1 MRVRFGDWNEQERSR
16 VAKLDQSARAVFAAA
31 ALAPRE
37 LGWWRSNVGELHP
50 ELEADHAGRN
60 IVIRAR
66 ERAVVPISERV
77 VALAPAAL
85 NVVSHRP
92 AQDFVV
98 ALEQLGTLAPPFGQA
113 QVRAGFGRGHL
124 LDVIVQLPGG
134 RGTENE
140 QQTAEDLVWALL
152 GERLAEDWI
161 GSVEVTPAPRGGPL
175 RMLGNGSSGF
185 PLSQLV
191 EAVRAAVS
199 GLYEGLPALP
209 CWQRDLG
216 TDWVLFELTPDEN
229 DAAGAQAD
237 LLLAS
242 TCYPELLRCALEG
255 APFSSLR
262 FSRHGE
268 TFFCLKYQAHGSSEA
283 RLAARGELE
292 DALDRAMGSACVG
305 RVVGGG
311 TGVSND
317 YVYLA
322 LGDAHAGL
330 ALGGEV
336 ARARALPAG
345 SWFLPLDSELASEWS
360 GVWPESPAPACIRL
374 CST

>member
-1 MRVRFGDWNEQERSR
+1 
-16 VAKLDQSARAVFAAA
+16 
-31 ALAPRE
+31 
-37 LGWWRSNVGELHP
+37 VGELHP
-50 ELEADHAGRN
+50 ELEADRAGSHL
-60 IVIRAR
+60 VIGAR
-66 ERAVVPISERV
+66 ERAVVPVAERV
-77 VALAPAAL
+77 VALAPAAM

-92 AQDFVV
+92 AQAFAAAV
-98 ALEQLGTLAPPFGQA
+98 EQLGTLAAQFQRA

-134 RGTENE
+134 SGADHER
-140 QQTAEDLVWALL
+140 QVAEDLVWALL

-175 RMLGNGSSGF
+175 RMLGSGSSGF
-185 PLSQLV
+185 PLNQLV
-191 EAVRAAVS
+191 EAVRAAVG
-199 GLYEGLPALP
+199 GLYEGLPAVP

-216 TDWVLFELTPDEN
+216 TDWVLFELTPEEDS
-229 DAAGAQAD
+229 AANAQGD

-268 TFFCLKYQAHGSSEA
+268 IFFCLKYQGQGSSEA

-292 DALDRAMGSACVG
+292 DTLDRALGSACAG

-311 TGVSND
+311 TGVSYD

-322 LGDAHAGL
+322 LGDANAGL
-330 ALGGEV
+330 ALGSEV
-336 ARARALPAG
+336 ARARALPQS
-345 SWFLPLDSELASEWS
+345 SWFLPLDSDLASEWS
-360 GVWPESPAPACIRL
+360 GVWPEASAPY
-374 CST
+374 T